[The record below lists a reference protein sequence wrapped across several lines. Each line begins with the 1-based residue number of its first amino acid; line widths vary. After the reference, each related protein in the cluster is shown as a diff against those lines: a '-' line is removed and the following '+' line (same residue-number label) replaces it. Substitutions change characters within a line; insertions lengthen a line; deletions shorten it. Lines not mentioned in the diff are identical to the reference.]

1 MEKEN
6 KAILESLERLK
17 RNADYQYLCTHL
29 KWIQELIEIKI
40 FDENESIDKKQ
51 ILISKRNSIKNFIE
65 LTEDLIKQ
73 FNINE

>member
-29 KWIQELIEIKI
+29 K
-40 FDENESIDKKQ
+40 
-51 ILISKRNSIKNFIE
+51 
-65 LTEDLIKQ
+65 
-73 FNINE
+73 